1 MRTYSSLQEIR
12 KIFDEHPSIIAM
24 KKDKNKYA
32 RIGNYAMAVQT
43 QAKIEEAWKSF
54 LGDFEKTQVSFI
66 DTVRKMDED
75 DRKRSMVNLFSL
87 VMMADCFDFM
97 LADIK
102 ETLNKYEKGSVLD
115 QFDSMNKLSRESA
128 NQIRFLLNNTEYSF
142 SEEYA
147 NNTDLLR
154 EMIMEKVGEG
164 MYSSYEVK

>member
-1 MRTYSSLQEIR
+1 MKKYSDLNEI
-12 KIFDEHPSIIAM
+12 KKMFDEHPSIIAM
-24 KKDKNKYA
+24 KKDKA
-32 RIGNYAMAVQT
+32 RYTRMGNYVMAIQT
-43 QAKIEEAWKSF
+43 QAKIEEVWNSF
-54 LGDFEKTQVSFI
+54 INNFEKTQVSFI
-66 DTVRKMDED
+66 DTVRKMNEE

-102 ETLNKYEKGSVLD
+102 ETLNKYEKGSMLD
-115 QFDSMNKLSRESA
+115 QFDAMNKLSKESA
-128 NQIRFLLNNTEYSF
+128 NQIRFLLDKTEYSF

>member
-1 MRTYSSLQEIR
+1 MKTYSDLKEI
-12 KIFDEHPSIIAM
+12 KKMFDEHPSIVVM
-24 KKDKNKYA
+24 RKDKAKYT
-32 RIGNYAMAVQT
+32 RMGNYVMAIQT
-43 QAKIEEAWKSF
+43 QAKIEEAWNSF
-54 LGDFEKTQVSFI
+54 IGNFEKTQVSFM
-66 DTVRKMDED
+66 DTVKKMNEED
-75 DRKRSMVNLFSL
+75 RRRSMINLFSL

-115 QFDSMNKLSRESA
+115 QFDAMNKLSKESA
-128 NQIRFLLNNTEYSF
+128 NQIRFLLDKTEYSF

-154 EMIMEKVGEG
+154 ETIMEKVGEG

>member
-1 MRTYSSLQEIR
+1 MKTYSDLKEIR
-12 KIFDEHPSIIAM
+12 KMFDEHPSIVAM
-24 KKDKNKYA
+24 RKDKAKHT
-32 RIGNYAMAVQT
+32 RMGNYVMDIQT
-43 QAKIEEAWKSF
+43 QSKIEEAWNSF
-54 LGDFEKTQVSFI
+54 IKNFEKTQVSFM
-66 DTVRKMDED
+66 DTVSKMNEE

-115 QFDSMNKLSRESA
+115 QFDAMNKLSKESA
-128 NQIRFLLNNTEYSF
+128 NQIRFLLDKTEYSF

-147 NNTDLLR
+147 NNTDILR
-154 EMIMEKVGEG
+154 EMIIEKVEEG

>member
-12 KIFDEHPSIIAM
+12 KIFDEHPSIVAM
-24 KKDKNKYA
+24 KKDKNKYT

-43 QAKIEEAWKSF
+43 QAKIEEAWKFF
-54 LGDFEKTQVSFI
+54 LSDFEKTQVSFI

-75 DRKRSMVNLFSL
+75 DRKRSMINLFSL

-102 ETLNKYEKGSVLD
+102 ETLNKYEKRSVLS
-115 QFDSMNKLSRESA
+115 QFDAMNKLSKESA
-128 NQIRFLLNNTEYSF
+128 NQIRFLLDKTGYSF

-147 NNTDLLR
+147 SSTDLLR

-164 MYSSYEVK
+164 MYSSYKVK